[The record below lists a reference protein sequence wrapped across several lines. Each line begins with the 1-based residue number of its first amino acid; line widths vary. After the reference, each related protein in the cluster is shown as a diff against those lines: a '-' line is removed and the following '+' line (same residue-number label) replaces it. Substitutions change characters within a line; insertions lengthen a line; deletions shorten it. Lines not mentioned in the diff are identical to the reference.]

1 MMDRATL
8 STRRTTMPGTA
19 APYRVLATIFA
30 VCLAFAVPS
39 APAMGQGGG
48 AEAGLPEVGGWS
60 LGTPLID
67 PISEQSVVELDGRV
81 YIIGG
86 YPGDRIPVS
95 SVRIFD
101 SATGNWQ
108 PGPPVP
114 IELHHAMSAAVNGR
128 IYLIGGEF
136 QGAGTGLPAIFL
148 NSVYELDP
156 AAGVWTARAAMP
168 TARSG
173 GGAAVVDGKIY
184 VAGGRPPG
192 GSDFAVYDPALD
204 QWTVLPNLPTQRN
217 HLGMGAIDG
226 KVYVAGGRFG
236 GGFNS
241 ERTDA
246 LEIYDPATNTWT
258 SGARLLS
265 PRGGVASV
273 EANGCLFVI
282 GGEGNYADPRGLS
295 VENEAY
301 NPRTDTWISLPPMPT
316 PTHGLVGGA
325 FVGGLIH
332 LPGGSVTQGTA
343 TASSL
348 HWQYRPSLSC
358 R

>member
-1 MMDRATL
+1 
-8 STRRTTMPGTA
+8 MPGTA
-19 APYRVLATIFA
+19 TTHRVLATILA
-30 VCLAFAVPS
+30 VFLACAVPT
-39 APAMGQGGG
+39 APAIGQGGG
-48 AEAGLPEVGGWS
+48 AEAGLPEVSGWS
-60 LGTPLID
+60 LAGPLLYS
-67 PISEQSVVELDGRV
+67 ISEQSVVELGGRV
-81 YIIGG
+81 YIMGG
-86 YPGDRIPVS
+86 YPEDRIPVNTVS
-95 SVRIFD
+95 IYD
-101 SATGNWQ
+101 PATRDWRM
-108 PGPPVP
+108 GPPVP
-114 IELHHAMSAAVNGR
+114 TELHHAMIAAVNNR

-136 QGAGTGLPAIFL
+136 QGAGTGLPAVFL
-148 NSVYELDP
+148 NSVYELNPDT
-156 AAGVWTARAAMP
+156 GVWTARAPMP
-168 TARSG
+168 TQRSG

-217 HLGMGAIDG
+217 HLAVVAIDG

-246 LEIYDPATNTWT
+246 LEIYDPATNTWST
-258 SGARLLS
+258 GARLIS
-265 PRGGVASV
+265 PRGGVAGV

-282 GGEGNYADPRGLS
+282 GGEGEYADPRGLS
-295 VENEAY
+295 VENDAY
-301 NPRTDTWISLPPMPT
+301 DPRTDTWVRLAPMPT

-325 FVGGLIH
+325 FIDGLIY

-343 TASSL
+343 TASSI
-348 HWQYRPSLSC
+348 HWQYRPTISC